1 MADNSELGPAWRLL
15 ALPLRAGRL
24 TILGVSALIGVG
36 LLFSGFALWLA
47 ALTAI
52 AVAATWMAVSQEW
65 MVFKT
70 PPANQAETLL
80 RQRRLRSI
88 AIAVALAAWVALFYA
103 VTIVRLGGNVARRKA
118 DLLLPP
124 ALDVVRDFAHAVSGW
139 LA

>member
-1 MADNSELGPAWRLL
+1 MAEKGELSSATRLL
-15 ALPLRAGRL
+15 TLPLRASGL
-24 TILGVSALIGVG
+24 TIVGVSLLIGMALLLAG
-36 LLFSGFALWLA
+36 LALWLA

-52 AVAATWMAVSQEW
+52 AICASWMAAGHEW

-70 PPANQAETLL
+70 PPANEVEALL

-88 AIAVALAAWVALFYA
+88 AIAIALAAWVALFYA

-118 DLLLPP
+118 ELLPG
-124 ALDVVRDFAHAVSGW
+124 AVDAVRDLAHLVAGL

>member
-1 MADNSELGPAWRLL
+1 MADRGEAPFSTRLVTS
-15 ALPLRAGRL
+15 PLRAGRL
-24 TILGVSALIGVG
+24 TILGVSALIGVA
-36 LLFSGFALWLA
+36 LLFSGLALWLA

-52 AVAATWMAVSQEW
+52 AVCASWMAVSREW
-65 MVFKT
+65 MVFKAA
-70 PPANQAETLL
+70 PASEADVAT

-118 DLLLPP
+118 ELMPGM
-124 ALDVVRDFAHAVSGW
+124 LDAARDIAHAIAGW